1 MQDWT
6 GGSHVHRNPD
16 VRPSRSR
23 KPMGFEHA
31 VPPEFPTRPQPAFM
45 NSQSPPDD
53 VRSAIVRMTAVAS
66 DQEFKRR
73 LDDLIGRLHPET
85 ILEGV
90 VDFLDD
96 ADFKTRNTLGRIVRR
111 LDRQRA
117 VEVLNAVIL
126 NSRRS
131 SQARLSAATL
141 LETYLETEVETSYL
155 EDVGDQNEV
164 ILASLR
170 EALSARAQFPA
181 VLVEYARQ
189 FAEIE
194 PDQRARVHQVLR
206 YLSET
211 DACAVLAAMA
221 LNPVDI
227 VAEEALDHLGALPS
241 AAAEG
246 TLYCLM
252 HSLYLHPQRQVRTRT
267 LWRRLRFSGCGH
279 APLPLDQGLTAEILG
294 FGPDASVI
302 AVLAANE
309 DEPLLFAFNIVS
321 GITAWSGLP
330 QVPARNGPAPQ
341 GRFLE
346 EPVQVPIQAFFGF
359 LHNTMNN
366 LVIRDEIRLRGT
378 SGANVPAYPDLYQAE
393 IQRLWNF
400 QPPEPVARSI
410 DIGPWEGPDVHNWLA
425 AHLPNATLA
434 RELNAGR
441 IFQPLL
447 KASRDWQVGQEVHN
461 PVLGEYEKL
470 YWWLEAHILIEQAS
484 SGTAQA
490 DLLVQVQKTVRHRRD
505 ELWSAVG
512 QP

>member
-1 MQDWT
+1 
-6 GGSHVHRNPD
+6 
-16 VRPSRSR
+16 
-23 KPMGFEHA
+23 
-31 VPPEFPTRPQPAFM
+31 M

-53 VRSAIVRMTAVAS
+53 VRTAIVRMTAVAS
-66 DQEFKRR
+66 GPEFKLR
-73 LDDLIGRLHPET
+73 LDDLLGRLHPET

-90 VDFLDD
+90 VNFLDD
-96 ADFKTRNTLGRIVRR
+96 ADFKTRNTLGQIVRR

-117 VEVLNAVIL
+117 IEVLNAVIL

-194 PDQRARVHQVLR
+194 PDQRARVHEVLR
-206 YLSET
+206 HLSET

-221 LNPVDI
+221 QNPVDI
-227 VAEEALDHLGALPS
+227 VADEALDHLGALPS
-241 AAAEG
+241 SAAEG

-252 HSLYLHPQRQVRTRT
+252 HSLYLHPQRQDRARM
-267 LWRRLRFSGCGH
+267 LWRRLRFSGGGH

-302 AVLAANE
+302 AVLATNG

-330 QVPARNGPAPQ
+330 QVPVRNGPAPQ

-346 EPVQVPIQAFFGF
+346 EPVQVPIHTFFGF

-366 LVIRDEIRLRGT
+366 LVVRDEIRLRGVS
-378 SGANVPAYPDLYQAE
+378 SGNFPAYPDLYQTE

-400 QPPEPVARSI
+400 QPPEPAERSF
-410 DIGPWEGPDVHNWLA
+410 DVGPWEGPDVQNWLA
-425 AHLPNATLA
+425 AHVPNATLA

-441 IFQPLL
+441 MFRPLL
-447 KASRDWQVGQEVHN
+447 KASRDWQVGQEVPN

-470 YWWLEAHILIEQAS
+470 YWWLEAHILIAQAGS
-484 SGTAQA
+484 DTAQA
-490 DLLVQVQKTVRHRRD
+490 GILMQVQETVRHRRD
-505 ELWSAVG
+505 DLWRGIG

>member
-1 MQDWT
+1 
-6 GGSHVHRNPD
+6 
-16 VRPSRSR
+16 
-23 KPMGFEHA
+23 
-31 VPPEFPTRPQPAFM
+31 M

-53 VRSAIVRMTAVAS
+53 VRTAIVRMTAVAS
-66 DQEFKRR
+66 DPEFQRR
-73 LDDLIGRLHPET
+73 LDDLLGRVHPET

-90 VDFLDD
+90 MNFLDD
-96 ADFKTRNTLGRIVRR
+96 ADFKTRNTLGQIVRR

-117 VEVLNAVIL
+117 IEVLNAVIL

-170 EALSARAQFPA
+170 EALSARPQFPD
-181 VLVEYARQ
+181 VLVEYTRQ

-206 YLSET
+206 HLPEA
-211 DACAVLAAMA
+211 DACSVLAAMTQ
-221 LNPVDI
+221 NPVDI
-227 VAEEALDHLGALPS
+227 VAEEALDHLGVLPS

-252 HSLYLHPQRQVRTRT
+252 HSLYLHPQRQDRARM
-267 LWRRLRFSGCGH
+267 LWRRLRFGSRGH
-279 APLPLDQGLTAEILG
+279 EPVSLDHGSTAEILG

-302 AVLAANE
+302 AVLAANG

-330 QVPARNGPAPQ
+330 QVPTRNGPAPQ

-346 EPVQVPIQAFFGF
+346 EPVQVPIHTFFGF

-366 LVIRDEIRLRGT
+366 LVVRDEIRLHGIPE
-378 SGANVPAYPDLYQAE
+378 GNFPAYPDLYQTE
-393 IQRLWNF
+393 IQRLWTF
-400 QPPEPVARSI
+400 QPPEPATRSFNV
-410 DIGPWEGPDVHNWLA
+410 GPWEGPDVHGWLA
-425 AHLPNATLA
+425 AHVPNATLA

-441 IFQPLL
+441 TFWPLL
-447 KASRDWQVGQEVHN
+447 QASRHWQVSQVLPN
-461 PVLGEYEKL
+461 PLFGEYEKL
-470 YWWLEAHILIEQAS
+470 YWWLEAHVLI
-484 SGTAQA
+484 AQA
-490 DLLVQVQKTVRHRRD
+490 GSNITSTHDLIQVQATIRDRRD
-505 ELWSAVG
+505 ELWGGFG

>member
-1 MQDWT
+1 
-6 GGSHVHRNPD
+6 
-16 VRPSRSR
+16 
-23 KPMGFEHA
+23 
-31 VPPEFPTRPQPAFM
+31 M

-53 VRSAIVRMTAVAS
+53 VRAAIVRMTAIAS
-66 DQEFKRR
+66 DQEFKRC

-96 ADFKTRNTLGRIVRR
+96 ADFKTRNTLGQIVRR

-117 VEVLNAVIL
+117 IEVLNAVIL

-164 ILASLR
+164 ILASLG
-170 EALSARAQFPA
+170 EALSARSQFPA

-206 YLSET
+206 HLTET

-221 LNPVDI
+221 QNPEDI

-241 AAAEG
+241 AVAEG

-252 HSLYLHPQRQVRTRT
+252 HSLYLHPQRQDRARM
-267 LWRRLRFSGCGH
+267 LWRRLRFGSRGH
-279 APLPLDQGLTAEILG
+279 EPVSLDHGPTAEILG

-302 AVLAANE
+302 AVLAANG
-309 DEPLLFAFNIVS
+309 DKPLLFAFNIVS

-346 EPVQVPIQAFFGF
+346 EPVQVPIHAFFGF

-366 LVIRDEIRLRGT
+366 LVIRDEIRLHGT
-378 SGANVPAYPDLYQAE
+378 SGTHIPAYPDLYQTE

-400 QPPEPVARSI
+400 QPPEPAARSI
-410 DIGPWEGPDVHNWLA
+410 DIGPWKGPDVHNWLA
-425 AHLPNATLA
+425 AHVPNATLA

-441 IFQPLL
+441 MFRPLL
-447 KASRDWQVGQEVHN
+447 KASRDWQVGQEVPN
-461 PVLGEYEKL
+461 PILGEYEKL
-470 YWWLEAHILIEQAS
+470 YWWLEAHILI
-484 SGTAQA
+484 AQA
-490 DLLVQVQKTVRHRRD
+490 GGNIAKANDLIQAQATIRDRRD
-505 ELWSAVG
+505 ELWSRLG
-512 QP
+512 RS

>member
-1 MQDWT
+1 
-6 GGSHVHRNPD
+6 
-16 VRPSRSR
+16 
-23 KPMGFEHA
+23 
-31 VPPEFPTRPQPAFM
+31 M

-53 VRSAIVRMTAVAS
+53 VRTAIVRMTAVAS
-66 DQEFKRR
+66 DPEFKRR

-90 VDFLDD
+90 ANFLDD
-96 ADFKTRNTLGRIVRR
+96 ADFKTRNTLGQIVRR

-117 VEVLNAVIL
+117 IEVLNAVLL

-141 LETYLETEVETSYL
+141 LETYLEIEVETSYL

-206 YLSET
+206 HLSEI

-221 LNPVDI
+221 QNPVDI
-227 VAEEALDHLGALPS
+227 VAEEALDHLGAVPS

-252 HSLYLHPQRQVRTRT
+252 HGLYLHPQRQDRARM
-267 LWRRLRFSGCGH
+267 LWRRLHFSGCGH

-302 AVLAANE
+302 AVLAANGG
-309 DEPLLFAFNIVS
+309 EPLLFAFNIVS

-330 QVPARNGPAPQ
+330 QVPTRNGPAPQ

-346 EPVQVPIQAFFGF
+346 EPVQVPIHTFFGF

-366 LVIRDEIRLRGT
+366 LVVRDEIRLRGIPEGNFPT
-378 SGANVPAYPDLYQAE
+378 YPDLYQTE

-400 QPPEPVARSI
+400 QPPEPAARSFNV
-410 DIGPWEGPDVHNWLA
+410 GPWEGPDVHSWLA
-425 AHLPNATLA
+425 AHVPNATLA

-441 IFQPLL
+441 TFWPLL
-447 KASRDWQVGQEVHN
+447 QASRHGQVGQVLPN
-461 PVLGEYEKL
+461 PLFGEYEKL
-470 YWWLEAHILIEQAS
+470 YWWLEAHVLI
-484 SGTAQA
+484 AQA
-490 DLLVQVQKTVRHRRD
+490 GSNTTSTHDLIQVQATIRKRRD
-505 ELWSAVG
+505 ELWSGLG

>member
-1 MQDWT
+1 MDN
-6 GGSHVHRNPD
+6 HRNPD
-16 VRPSRSR
+16 ARP
-23 KPMGFEHA
+23 PTVPQNHGFVHA
-31 VPPEFPTRPQPAFM
+31 GPTEFPTRSQPASM

-53 VRSAIVRMTAVAS
+53 VRTAIVRMTAVAS
-66 DQEFKRR
+66 DPEFKRR
-73 LDDLIGRLHPET
+73 LDDLLGRLHPET

-90 VDFLDD
+90 VNFLDD
-96 ADFKTRNTLGRIVRR
+96 ADFKTRNTLGQIVRR

-117 VEVLNAVIL
+117 IEVLNAVIL

-141 LETYLETEVETSYL
+141 LETYLEIEVETSYL

-194 PDQRARVHQVLR
+194 PDQRARVHEVLR
-206 YLSET
+206 HLSET

-221 LNPVDI
+221 QNPVDI

-252 HSLYLHPQRQVRTRT
+252 HGLYLHPQRQDRARM
-267 LWRRLRFSGCGH
+267 LWRRLRFSGGGH
-279 APLPLDQGLTAEILG
+279 APLSLDQGLTAEILG

-302 AVLAANE
+302 AVLAANG
-309 DEPLLFAFNIVS
+309 DKPLLFAFNIVS

-346 EPVQVPIQAFFGF
+346 EPVQVPIHTFFGF

-366 LVIRDEIRLRGT
+366 LVVLHEIRLRGA
-378 SGANVPAYPDLYQAE
+378 SGGSFPAYPELYQTE

-400 QPPEPVARSI
+400 QPPEPAARSF
-410 DIGPWEGPDVHNWLA
+410 DVGPWEGPDVQNWLA
-425 AHLPNATLA
+425 AHVPNATLA

-441 IFQPLL
+441 MFRPLL
-447 KASRDWQVGQEVHN
+447 KASRDWQVGQEVPN

-470 YWWLEAHILIEQAS
+470 YWWLEAHILIAQA
-484 SGTAQA
+484 GGDTAQVGI
-490 DLLVQVQKTVRHRRD
+490 LMQVQETVRHRRD
-505 ELWSAVG
+505 DLWRGIG

>member
-1 MQDWT
+1 
-6 GGSHVHRNPD
+6 
-16 VRPSRSR
+16 
-23 KPMGFEHA
+23 
-31 VPPEFPTRPQPAFM
+31 
-45 NSQSPPDD
+45 
-53 VRSAIVRMTAVAS
+53 MTEIAS
-66 DQEFKRR
+66 EREFKRC

-90 VDFLDD
+90 ANFLDD
-96 ADFKTRNTLGRIVRR
+96 ADFKTRHTLGQIVKR

-117 VEVLNAVIL
+117 IEVLNAVLL

-194 PDQRARVHQVLR
+194 PEQRACVHEVLR
-206 YLSET
+206 HLSET

-221 LNPVDI
+221 QNPVDI
-227 VAEEALDHLGALPS
+227 VAEEALDHLGTLPS

-252 HSLYLHPQRQVRTRT
+252 HSLYLHPQRQDRARM
-267 LWRRLRFSGCGH
+267 LWRRLRFGSRRH
-279 APLPLDQGLTAEILG
+279 EPVSLEQGLTAEILG

-302 AVLAANE
+302 AVLAANG

-321 GITAWSGLP
+321 GVTAWSGLP
-330 QVPARNGPAPQ
+330 QVPTRNGPAPQ

-346 EPVQVPIQAFFGF
+346 EPVQIPIHAFFGF

-366 LVIRDEIRLRGT
+366 LVIRDEIHLRGT
-378 SGANVPAYPDLYQAE
+378 SGMHVPTYPELYQVE
-393 IQRLWNF
+393 IHRLWNF
-400 QPPEPVARSI
+400 QPPESAARSI
-410 DIGPWEGPDVHNWLA
+410 AIGPWEGLDVHNWLA
-425 AHLPNATLA
+425 AHVPNATLA

-441 IFQPLL
+441 MFRPLL
-447 KASRDWQVGQEVHN
+447 KSSRDWQVGQEVPN

-470 YWWLEAHILIEQAS
+470 YWWLEVHILL
-484 SGTAQA
+484 AQA
-490 DLLVQVQKTVRHRRD
+490 GSDAAQAGLLVQVQETVRHRRD
-505 ELWSAVG
+505 ELWSALG

>member
-1 MQDWT
+1 
-6 GGSHVHRNPD
+6 
-16 VRPSRSR
+16 
-23 KPMGFEHA
+23 
-31 VPPEFPTRPQPAFM
+31 M

-53 VRSAIVRMTAVAS
+53 VRTAIVRMTAVAS
-66 DQEFKRR
+66 DREFKRR
-73 LDDLIGRLHPET
+73 LDDLLGRLHPET

-90 VDFLDD
+90 ADFLDD

-117 VEVLNAVIL
+117 IEVLNAVIL

-131 SQARLSAATL
+131 PQARLSAATL

-170 EALSARAQFPA
+170 EALSARAEFPA

-194 PDQRARVHQVLR
+194 PDQRARVHQMLR
-206 YLSET
+206 HLSET
-211 DACAVLAAMA
+211 DACSVLAAMA
-221 LNPVDI
+221 LNPVDV

-241 AAAEG
+241 TAAEG

-252 HSLYLHPQRQVRTRT
+252 HSLYLHPQRQARTRT
-267 LWRRLRFSGCGH
+267 LWRRLRFSGGGH
-279 APLPLDQGLTAEILG
+279 VPLPLDQSLTAEILG

-302 AVLAANE
+302 AVLAANGA
-309 DEPLLFAFNIVS
+309 EPLLFAFNIVS

-330 QVPARNGPAPQ
+330 QVPVHNGPAPQ

-346 EPVQVPIQAFFGF
+346 EPVQVPIHAFFGF

-378 SGANVPAYPDLYQAE
+378 SANVPAYPDLYQVE
-393 IQRLWNF
+393 IHRLWNF
-400 QPPEPVARSI
+400 QPPVPVARSI
-410 DIGPWEGPDVHNWLA
+410 DTGPWEGPDVHNWLA

-441 IFQPLL
+441 MFRPLL
-447 KASRDWQVGQEVHN
+447 KASRDWQVGQEIPN

-470 YWWLEAHILIEQAS
+470 YWWLEAHILIAQADS
-484 SGTAQA
+484 DTAQA
-490 DLLVQVQKTVRHRRD
+490 GLLVQVQETIRHRRD
-505 ELWSAVG
+505 ELWSATG

>member
-1 MQDWT
+1 MPGPQ
-6 GGSHVHRNPD
+6 
-16 VRPSRSR
+16 RSR
-23 KPMGFEHA
+23 KPAGFEYA
-31 VPPEFPTRPQPAFM
+31 VPTESPTKSQSASM
-45 NSQSPPDD
+45 NSQSPSDD
-53 VRSAIVRMTAVAS
+53 VRTAIVRMTAIAS
-66 DQEFKRR
+66 GPEFKRR
-73 LDDLIGRLHPET
+73 LDDLLGRLHPET
-85 ILEGV
+85 ILDGV
-90 VDFLDD
+90 VNFLDD
-96 ADFKTRNTLGRIVRR
+96 ADFKTRNTLGQIVRR

-117 VEVLNAVIL
+117 IEVLNAVIL

-194 PDQRARVHQVLR
+194 PDQRARVHEVLR
-206 YLSET
+206 HLSET

-221 LNPVDI
+221 QNPVDI

-246 TLYCLM
+246 ALYCLM
-252 HSLYLHPQRQVRTRT
+252 HSLYLHPQRQDRARM
-267 LWRRLRFSGCGH
+267 LWRRLRFSGGGH

-302 AVLAANE
+302 AVLATNGN
-309 DEPLLFAFNIVS
+309 EPLLFAFNIVS

-330 QVPARNGPAPQ
+330 QVPVRNGPAPQ

-346 EPVQVPIQAFFGF
+346 EPVQVPIHTFLGF

-366 LVIRDEIRLRGT
+366 LVIRDEMRLRGT
-378 SGANVPAYPDLYQAE
+378 SGTNVPAYPDLYQTE
-393 IQRLWNF
+393 IHRLWNF
-400 QPPEPVARSI
+400 QPPMPAPRSI
-410 DIGPWEGPDVHNWLA
+410 AIGPWEGPDVHNWLA
-425 AHLPNATLA
+425 AHVPNATLA
-434 RELNAGR
+434 RELNGGR
-441 IFQPLL
+441 MFRPLL
-447 KASRDWQVGQEVHN
+447 KASRDWQVGQEVPN

-470 YWWLEAHILIEQAS
+470 YWWLEAHILIAQTGS
-484 SGTAQA
+484 DTAQA
-490 DLLVQVQKTVRHRRD
+490 GILMQVQETVRHRRD
-505 ELWSAVG
+505 DLWRGIG

>member
-1 MQDWT
+1 
-6 GGSHVHRNPD
+6 
-16 VRPSRSR
+16 
-23 KPMGFEHA
+23 
-31 VPPEFPTRPQPAFM
+31 M
-45 NSQSPPDD
+45 NSQSQPDD
-53 VRSAIVRMTAVAS
+53 VRAAIVRMTAVAS
-66 DQEFKRR
+66 QREFKRH
-73 LDDLIGRLHPET
+73 LDDFMGRLHAET

-90 VDFLDD
+90 ANFLDD
-96 ADFKTRNTLGRIVRR
+96 ADFKTRNTLGEIVKR

-117 VEVLNAVIL
+117 VEVLNAVVL
-126 NSRRS
+126 NSRRTT
-131 SQARLSAATL
+131 QARLSAATL

-155 EDVGDQNEV
+155 EDIGDQNEV
-164 ILASLR
+164 ILTSLR
-170 EALSARAQFPA
+170 EALSAREQFPA

-189 FAEIE
+189 FAGIE

-206 YLSET
+206 NLSET
-211 DACAVLAAMA
+211 DVCAVLAAMA
-221 LNPVDI
+221 QNPVEV

-252 HSLYLHPQRQVRTRT
+252 HSLYLHPQRQDRART
-267 LWRRLRFSGCGH
+267 LWRRLRFSGGGH
-279 APLPLDQGLTAEILG
+279 QPAVLDHGPTAEILG
-294 FGPDASVI
+294 FGPDASVM
-302 AVLAANE
+302 AVVARNG

-346 EPVQVPIQAFFGF
+346 EPVEVPIHAFFGF

-378 SGANVPAYPDLYQAE
+378 SGAMVPAYPDLYQAE

-400 QPPEPVARSI
+400 EPPEPAARSVASN
-410 DIGPWEGPDVHNWLA
+410 PWEGLEVHAWLA
-425 AHLPNATLA
+425 AHMPNATLA

-441 IFQPLL
+441 MFRPLL
-447 KASRDWQVGQEVHN
+447 KASRDWQVGREVPN

-470 YWWLEAHILIEQAS
+470 YWWLEAHILI
-484 SGTAQA
+484 AQA
-490 DLLVQVQKTVRHRRD
+490 GGNPTQANDLLQVQATLRNRRD
-505 ELWSAVG
+505 ELWSGIG
-512 QP
+512 QS

>member
-1 MQDWT
+1 M
-6 GGSHVHRNPD
+6 PD
-16 VRPSRSR
+16 PQRSR
-23 KPMGFEHA
+23 ESSGFEHA
-31 VPPEFPTRPQPAFM
+31 VPTEFPTRPQPASM

-53 VRSAIVRMTAVAS
+53 VRAAIVRMTTVAS
-66 DQEFKRR
+66 NREFERR
-73 LDDLIGRLHPET
+73 LDDLIGRLHSET

-90 VDFLDD
+90 ANFLDE
-96 ADFKTRNTLGRIVRR
+96 ADFKTRNTLGQIVRR

-117 VEVLNAVIL
+117 IEVLNAVIL

-155 EDVGDQNEV
+155 EDVGDQDEV
-164 ILASLR
+164 ILTSLR
-170 EALSARAQFPA
+170 EALSARTQFPA

-189 FAEIE
+189 FAEVE

-206 YLSET
+206 HLSET

-221 LNPVDI
+221 QNPVDV
-227 VAEEALDHLGALPS
+227 VAEEAIDHLGALPS

-252 HSLYLHPQRQVRTRT
+252 HSLYLHPQRQVRART

-279 APLPLDQGLTAEILG
+279 APLPLDQGPTAEILG
-294 FGPDASVI
+294 FGPDASVL

-330 QVPARNGPAPQ
+330 QVPVRNGPAPQ

-346 EPVQVPIQAFFGF
+346 EPVQVPIHAFFGF

-366 LVIRDEIRLRGT
+366 LVIRDEMRLRGT
-378 SGANVPAYPDLYQAE
+378 SGTHVPAYPDLYQAE
-393 IQRLWNF
+393 IHRLWNF
-400 QPPEPVARSI
+400 QPPVPAERSI
-410 DIGPWEGPDVHNWLA
+410 AIGPWEGRDVHNWLA
-425 AHLPNATLA
+425 AHVPNATLA
-434 RELNAGR
+434 RELNAGSMFR
-441 IFQPLL
+441 PLL
-447 KASRDWQVGQEVHN
+447 KASRDWQVGQEVPN
-461 PVLGEYEKL
+461 PILGEYEKL
-470 YWWLEAHILIEQAS
+470 YWWLEAHILIVQAGS
-484 SGTAQA
+484 DTVKAG
-490 DLLVQVQKTVRHRRD
+490 LLAQVQETVRHRRD
-505 ELWSAVG
+505 ELWNAIG